1 MGRRPWQC
9 YAYWGG
15 AAYQRKRSHK
25 KDLVRGGADVR
36 IRLYDV
42 GAKEIPK
49 ENWDCAIGLICN
61 RQRQISD
68 FALEAIRT
76 SVNRT
81 LQRDLG
87 KDRFHMIIRI
97 HPWNVYRENKMM
109 AFAGADRLQTGMRHS
124 FGKCVGHA
132 ARVKAGQLIMELRV
146 NLKDLE
152 KAKEAMHV
160 ASYKIT
166 SGSRLIQ
173 LWAKSPEIAKK
184 IGLQTD

>member
-1 MGRRPWQC
+1 LARRPWQC
-9 YAYWGG
+9 YSHWSG

-36 IRLYDV
+36 IRLYNV
-42 GAKEIPK
+42 GQKEAPIDS
-49 ENWDCAIGLICN
+49 WDCAIGLICN
-61 RQRQISD
+61 RQRQLSD
-68 FALEAIRT
+68 FCLEALRT

-81 LQRDLG
+81 LIRDLG
-87 KDRFHMIIRI
+87 KERFHMIIRP

-132 ARVKAGQLIMELRV
+132 ARCRAGQLIVELRI

-152 KAKEAMHV
+152 KGKEAMKV

-166 SGSRLIQ
+166 SGSRLIS
-173 LWAKSPEIAKK
+173 LWAKTPEIAKK
-184 IGLQTD
+184 IGLQTE